1 MNEEQRQLGEE
12 YRKLPT
18 PTARKNFVKVYAT
31 HYTQLSR
38 LLYFNLVDQVVIDL
52 MHNLFLGTYSVI
64 QARYCILTP
73 NRTCQDP
80 LLSYMDPTQ
89 DPLREPQA
97 RGLPYHAR

>member
-12 YRKLPT
+12 YRKLPM
-18 PTARKNFVKVYAT
+18 PTTCKNFVKVHAT
-31 HYTQLSR
+31 RYTQLSY
-38 LLYFNLVDQVVIDL
+38 LPYFNLVDQVVIDP

-64 QARYCILTP
+64 QARDCVLTP

-89 DPLREPQA
+89 DPSHEP
-97 RGLPYHAR
+97 